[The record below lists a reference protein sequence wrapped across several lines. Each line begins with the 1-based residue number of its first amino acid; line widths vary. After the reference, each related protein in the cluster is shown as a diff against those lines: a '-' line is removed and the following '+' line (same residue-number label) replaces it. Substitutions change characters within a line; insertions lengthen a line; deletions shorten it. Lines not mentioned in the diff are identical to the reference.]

1 MNIKN
6 CNKKHHEFSFFL
18 DVKKLKYTEK
28 YFFFL
33 PFSSLSH
40 TSHVL
45 CSVVYMT
52 TELVYLLFKFEFYEN
67 RKITFTGLLVVQ
79 TLNVEVNKRKQ
90 GKKNC
95 SFTHVNIKEPL
106 IGVPTRD
113 ELVYGGER
121 TCASVVVEKFREIFF
136 KN

>member
-28 YFFFL
+28 YFFFF
-33 PFSSLSH
+33 FSSLFH
-40 TSHVL
+40 ISHVL

-67 RKITFTGLLVVQ
+67 RKITFTGLLGVQ
-79 TLNVEVNKRKQ
+79 TLNVEVNKRSKER
-90 GKKNC
+90 KIVHSHTWILKN
-95 SFTHVNIKEPL
+95 L
-106 IGVPTRD
+106 
-113 ELVYGGER
+113 
-121 TCASVVVEKFREIFF
+121 
-136 KN
+136 